1 MKREQF
7 ERAKKSADKGVLVHL
22 VCNEA
27 DAMFYSDDPDG
38 LSTPHCTVLTV
49 ETFFGAVCD
58 GGMAAWFDLD
68 HGQLAHRCPEAL
80 RRVGLEEYARLAEET
95 LRFHHQEALPA
106 TVAEWGQHLHR
117 IRCRHCEEDPA
128 EIYEPFDTAFF
139 ALLQRNPSEFR
150 DRLFEYIVEHEAE
163 FVAPAD
169 V

>member
-7 ERAKKSADKGVLVHL
+7 ERAKQCADKGVLVHL

-27 DAMFYSDDPDG
+27 DALFYSEDPDG
-38 LSTPHCTVLTV
+38 LSTAHCTVLTV

-58 GGMAAWFDLD
+58 GGMAAWFDHD
-68 HGQLAHRCPEAL
+68 HGQLAHRCPDAL
-80 RRVGLEEYARLAEET
+80 RRVGLDEYAALAEET

-128 EIYEPFDTAFF
+128 EIYAGFDTLFF
-139 ALLQRNPSEFR
+139 ALLQANPSEFR
-150 DRLFEYIVEHEAE
+150 DRLFDYIVEHEAE
-163 FVAPAD
+163 FVAPAGG
-169 V
+169 